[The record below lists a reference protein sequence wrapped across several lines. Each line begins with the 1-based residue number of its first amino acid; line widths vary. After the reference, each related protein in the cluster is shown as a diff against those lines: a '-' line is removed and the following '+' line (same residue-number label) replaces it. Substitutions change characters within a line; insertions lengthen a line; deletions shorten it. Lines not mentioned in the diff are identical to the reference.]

1 MKPEPGGIMAI
12 KLVEGLRR
20 GSERSWSRSQHY
32 DSFISTEFMTLLDVK
47 PSNLKPS
54 YVIEIA
60 NGKKLE
66 ANRIVR
72 ECILVLEGYSFAID
86 LIPFGYGSF
95 DVVIGMDWL
104 SKYKAG
110 IICHEKIFC
119 IPLLNDHVLKVHGE
133 RPEEKVRHLMSMKRK
148 KKLEDIPIVR
158 DLEVFLEELSSSVSF
173 DTLQNARI
181 VQPNPRQRIHSPESF
196 TLGAPMLFV
205 KKKDDVL
212 CMCIDYY
219 LRSSYYQL
227 RVHEADI
234 AKTAFRTRYG
244 RFEFTVMPFGL
255 TNAHAVFMDLM
266 NCVCKPY
273 LNKFVIVF
281 IDDILVYLKY
291 KEEHEVHMKLILEL
305 LGKEKLYVKFS
316 KCKFWLHKVHFLGHV
331 INNNDIHVDL
341 GRLAKSLRVDLMP
354 SSTISLIGGSKAKI
368 QIPSTTSESAV
379 HHTGDDF
386 ILGNLKFV
394 PKGESVEVFGIGNSR
409 SPSKLKAISTI
420 LVLFQVSCEMVVDE
434 NYKERKSSRKW
445 GKACNCNKGVLH
457 QKAQPPHLSNNPS
470 QLLLR
475 QKKQSIA
482 LSFHRKESLER
493 GGKPTFKLKDESGS
507 TSRKSEEMKE
517 RSSRSDDADLERA
530 SMLRLGSRPFCHK
543 AFGGHCGWCYDQ
555 RPNPKFL
562 RLLIIIRNKTWMMA
576 LIKVLER
583 HTADV
588 IEKTLCCLA
597 QRLSRIKNLQ
607 KRDQQKTYQSQKG
620 TRPFSLDQTRVKS
633 TKRRRSCILPLLG
646 QLNISPKDDD
656 PISSKKPRASQ
667 RLSASKQHPDLALTQ
682 TRWQII
688 DKDEADG

>member
-1 MKPEPGGIMAI
+1 MIGTFY
-12 KLVEGLRR
+12 LNN
-20 GSERSWSRSQHY
+20 HY
-32 DSFISTEFMTLLDVK
+32 ATVLFDTCADFSFISTEFMTLLDVK

-133 RPEEKVRHLMSMKRK
+133 RPEEKVRHLTSMKRK
-148 KKLEDIPIVR
+148 KKLKDIPIVR
-158 DLEVFLEELSSSVSF
+158 DLEVFLEELSRLPPLRQIEF
-173 DTLQNARI
+173 RI
-181 VQPNPRQRIHSPESF
+181 DLIPEA
-196 TLGAPMLFV
+196 TPVAKALYRAPVLFV

-281 IDDILVYLKY
+281 IDDILIYLKY
-291 KEEHEVHMKLILEL
+291 KEEHEVHLKLILEL

-341 GRLAKSLRVDLMP
+341 
-354 SSTISLIGGSKAKI
+354 SKI
-368 QIPSTTSESAV
+368 
-379 HHTGDDF
+379 
-386 ILGNLKFV
+386 
-394 PKGESVEVFGIGNSR
+394 ESV
-409 SPSKLKAISTI
+409 
-420 LVLFQVSCEMVVDE
+420 
-434 NYKERKSSRKW
+434 
-445 GKACNCNKGVLH
+445 
-457 QKAQPPHLSNNPS
+457 
-470 QLLLR
+470 
-475 QKKQSIA
+475 
-482 LSFHRKESLER
+482 
-493 GGKPTFKLKDESGS
+493 
-507 TSRKSEEMKE
+507 
-517 RSSRSDDADLERA
+517 
-530 SMLRLGSRPFCHK
+530 
-543 AFGGHCGWCYDQ
+543 
-555 RPNPKFL
+555 
-562 RLLIIIRNKTWMMA
+562 
-576 LIKVLER
+576 
-583 HTADV
+583 
-588 IEKTLCCLA
+588 
-597 QRLSRIKNLQ
+597 KN
-607 KRDQQKTYQSQKG
+607 
-620 TRPFSLDQTRVKS
+620 
-633 TKRRRSCILPLLG
+633 
-646 QLNISPKDDD
+646 
-656 PISSKKPRASQ
+656 
-667 RLSASKQHPDLALTQ
+667 
-682 TRWQII
+682 
-688 DKDEADG
+688 